1 MASVIRE
8 VSDLIDSHLSVENLR
23 PIYARTLKL
32 AKVLASF
39 ELGDIGQPGTTLKP
53 AESAR
58 VLQIV
63 AFTESQ
69 HDSPSC
75 FQDIKRFVERL
86 GSAEQRYLAYDCL
99 PKKSEESSGYK
110 AMAFKV
116 LTRKVRYFIL
126 TTPQG
131 RLLVKPG
138 QEDSADDEAA
148 IAAEALRL
156 YRTLETVDS
165 DDMRRAQQDFLSDL
179 AVLAAISLLK
189 TSGVGRSSGFAPQTT
204 NLRGVLL
211 ATLIL
216 EHQLLKTPKHSGINL
231 LLTRLYLN
239 LGCAKRAYATW
250 ATVEVKRTIVESH
263 APLFFDR
270 LSGVSPDSAAGPL
283 ISSCVQSHYH
293 NSLRLRM
300 PRKLADA
307 FDAEAYTS
315 ILQIPR
321 HTDGLRTS
329 CTMVMGF
336 MEEMRAQRATR
347 GKRGDNLAV
356 PMIGGFIAVLWYGY
370 LLTGI

>member
-1 MASVIRE
+1 M
-8 VSDLIDSHLSVENLR
+8 
-23 PIYARTLKL
+23 KL

-53 AESAR
+53 ADSAR

-63 AFTESQ
+63 SFAESQ

-75 FQDIKRFVERL
+75 FQDIRRFVERL

-110 AMAFKV
+110 AMAFRV
-116 LTRKVRYFIL
+116 LTCKVRYFIL

-138 QEDSADDEAA
+138 QEESADDEAA
-148 IAAEALRL
+148 IATEALRL
-156 YRTLETVDS
+156 YRTLEAAES

-179 AVLAAISLLK
+179 AILAAISLLK
-189 TSGVGRSSGFAPQTT
+189 TAGVGRGPAGFTPQTT
-204 NLRGVLL
+204 NLRDVLL

-239 LGCAKRAYATW
+239 LGSAKRAYATW
-250 ATVEVKRTIVESH
+250 DVVEVKRTIVESH

-300 PRKLADA
+300 PRKLAVA
-307 FDAEAYTS
+307 FDAQAYTS

-336 MEEMRAQRATR
+336 MEEMRAQRVTR

-356 PMIGGFIAVLWYGY
+356 PMIGGFIFESWSGA
-370 LLTGI
+370 LLT